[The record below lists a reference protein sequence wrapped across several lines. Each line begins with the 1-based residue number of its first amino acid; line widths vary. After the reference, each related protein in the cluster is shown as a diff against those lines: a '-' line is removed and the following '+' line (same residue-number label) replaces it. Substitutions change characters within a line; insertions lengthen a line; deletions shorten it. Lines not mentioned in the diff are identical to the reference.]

1 MMKNETKTMTVEAP
15 APVMPRMILWD
26 DVPEDFRGPAMYGR
40 DGADMANFLRACFKQ
55 WCKGN
60 RVLYYGR
67 HEEDFS
73 LTEMEMLAAEMEAT
87 AILAET
93 LSPWGSRS

>member
-15 APVMPRMILWD
+15 APEMPRMILWD

-40 DGADMANFLRACFKQ
+40 DGADADFLRACFKQ

-73 LTEMEMLAAEMEAT
+73 LTEMDMLAAEMEAT